1 MKKFSLYISFLVAI
15 LLLNPVYNQFRAEQR
30 ANPQVDSVDVVYRD
44 LAPDEFI
51 SKWMILGALP
61 VFEGKSDPADQ
72 ETQKKVFEADD
83 PTPTDILK
91 SLKEGKIKY
100 RENNFKWQLVK
111 AGNGVVDFIK
121 IFGDTSFVFAFA
133 YAQVEMPDNKELLMA
148 AGSDDGIKVWVN
160 NQLVHQNWIGRAYR
174 KDDDLF
180 PVKFKKGVNE
190 ILIKV
195 QNMQRD
201 WNFGIRQISQ
211 TSLTDKLVDCCIDG
225 NLDAVKLVLNYN
237 ADLNT
242 FSTSGLTPLQ
252 AAQINGRKNIAD
264 FLIEKGAKTDLPL
277 SPPEK
282 LVDIFFNSVIKENN
296 PGAAILIAKEGKIIY
311 EKAYGY
317 ADVENKIPVNIN
329 TKFRIGSITKQFTAA
344 AILKLQEKGL
354 LNVNDPLSKYIP
366 DFPRGNE
373 VKIYNL
379 LTHTSGIHSYTNDPD
394 FIKTVEA
401 EIKPEDL
408 VDQIKKYNYEF
419 NPGDKWE
426 YNNSG
431 YFLLGY
437 IIEKVSG
444 MSYGEFLKQNLFD
457 PAGMK
462 NTGVHSSHIKLEN
475 EAVGYSYENNNVTK
489 SINWEMSRAGGAGS
503 IYSTVEDLFHWNEA
517 LFNGKILSKES
528 LEAAFTPAEIKDGIN
543 THYGYGWFINENRG
557 LKTISHSGGL
567 QGFNSDLTRFV
578 GENFT
583 EVVLLNCLPTLPGF
597 DASSAGAKIAEF
609 YLWPKMKNLETLEV
623 NKNVSPISY
632 KDYDGQ
638 YEYPGGQIMT
648 ITAEGD
654 KLFAQLSG
662 QDKFEIFPKNES
674 EFFWKIVDAQI
685 TFIRDEKGIVTH
697 AIHHQG
703 GQEFKAPRMEPKTE
717 IKVDPGIYD
726 AYTGEYNMG
735 NGVKCIITKEN
746 DRLFGEMTGQPKVEL
761 FPQSETEFF
770 LKIVSADVKFVKDE
784 TGKVINLVFKQGGYE
799 IKAEKIN
806 P

>member
-489 SINWEMSRAGGAGS
+489 SINWDMSRAGGAGS